1 MSLTKVSYSMIN
13 GAVVNVF
20 DYGATGDGT
29 TDDAA
34 AVQLALNVGGTVFF
48 PAGTYLIGTTL
59 NVLSNTQVLLDQ
71 TATVKAKSSLSGKL
85 FSVSGKT
92 NVKITGGIFDGNKA
106 SAASATDVIYIYN
119 SSSVWVTNTTV
130 QNANGRNI
138 YVEGPS
144 TSSVSKNIYIQNNSL
159 TGAASACITFT
170 YTSNIL
176 IENNMVFSNATGL
189 TSGESS
195 YIAIVGNSFYSNTND
210 GCAVGNNCSYITIT
224 GNVSQNN
231 GAEGINVDGCNHAV
245 ITGNTSFNNLI
256 GITVWNRSPG
266 TSLAKRNVVSANTVS
281 TCTQVGIL
289 VADGNTFTLIEGNSV
304 DNCGSH
310 GVQINECANSVVRD
324 NIINN
329 NAGSGIYTAGS
340 IGLRIEGN
348 VCTGQTSYGIRLVQ
362 GTGAGR
368 ITVTNNVLA
377 ANSGGYGIYD
387 EANGSGN
394 VISNNIFTDESSSV
408 VQTSN
413 IYVND
418 SNVVIQSNRNL
429 IGTSGYPNI
438 AGGSAKQ
445 YLNSWQYASAA
456 PTTGTWVVGDTFYN
470 SAPTAGGTIGFV
482 CTTAGTPGTW
492 KTWGA
497 ISA

>member
-13 GAVVNVF
+13 GAVVNVL
-20 DYGATGDGT
+20 DYGATGNGT

-34 AVQLALNVGGTVFF
+34 AVQLALNAGGTVFF

-71 TATVKAKSSLSGKL
+71 NATAKAKSSLSGPL
-85 FSVSGKT
+85 FSTSGKT
-92 NVKITGGIFDGNKA
+92 NVKFTGGIFDGNKA
-106 SAASATDVIYIYN
+106 NAASATDAIYIYN
-119 SSSVWVTNTTV
+119 SSNVWVNNTTI
-130 QNANGRNI
+130 QNSKEHNI
-138 YVEGPS
+138 YVAGPS
-144 TSSVSKNIYIQNNSL
+144 TSSVSKNIYLQNNSL
-159 TGAASACITFT
+159 SGADGPGITFI

-176 IENNMVFSNATGL
+176 IENSIIFSNYTGL

-195 YIAIVGNSFYSNTND
+195 FIAIVGNSFYSNTND
-210 GCAVGNNCSYITIT
+210 GCAVGNNCAYITIT
-224 GNVSQNN
+224 GNVSQYN

-245 ITGNTSFNNLI
+245 ITGNTSLNNLI

-266 TSLAKRNVVSANTVS
+266 TVLAKRNIVSSNTVS

-289 VADGNTFTLIEGNSV
+289 IADGNEYSIIEGNSV
-304 DNCGSH
+304 DSCG
-310 GVQINECANSVVRD
+310 
-324 NIINN
+324 
-329 NAGSGIYTAGS
+329 
-340 IGLRIEGN
+340 
-348 VCTGQTSYGIRLVQ
+348 SYGIQLGESNYCVIRDNTVNGNAAGGIYVAGTIQSKIENNFCASNTGYGIQLQ
-362 GTGAGR
+362 TGTGFGR
-368 ITVTNNVLA
+368 TTVINNTLA

-387 EANGSGN
+387 NASGSGN
-394 VISNNIFTDESSSV
+394 VISNNIFTDESSPV
-408 VQTSN
+408 VQTLN

-418 SNVVIQSNRNL
+418 SVVIENNRNL
-429 IGTSGYPNI
+429 IGTTGYPNI
-438 AGGSAKQ
+438 VSGTIKQ